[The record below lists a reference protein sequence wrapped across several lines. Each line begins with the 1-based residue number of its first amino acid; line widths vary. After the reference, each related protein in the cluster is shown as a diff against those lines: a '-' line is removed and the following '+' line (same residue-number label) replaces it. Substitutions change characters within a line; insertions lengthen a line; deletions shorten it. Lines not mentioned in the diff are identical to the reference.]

1 MWLCH
6 QVTFES
12 LLANS
17 SLGQAHALFGITCRS
32 SSRENP
38 KPPVVVVQFLSC
50 VRLFV
55 TPWTAAHQAPLAFTI
70 SQSLLKLMS
79 SESVMSSNHVI
90 LCHPLHLLL
99 SIFCSIRVFPNES
112 ALHIRWPKYWS
123 FNFSISPSNEYSRL
137 ISFRIEW
144 IDLVVQGTSR
154 VSSSTTIRKHQFF
167 GTRPSLWSNSHNC
180 T

>member
-55 TPWTAAHQAPLAFTI
+55 TPWTAAHQAHLSATI

-79 SESVMSSNHVI
+79 IESLMPSNHLI
-90 LCHPLHLLL
+90 ICCLLL
-99 SIFCSIRVFPNES
+99 WFSIFPSIRVFPSES
-112 ALHIRWPKYWS
+112 SLRITWPKYWN
-123 FNFSISPSNEYSRL
+123 FKFSISPSNEDSGL
-137 ISFRIEW
+137 ISFR
-144 IDLVVQGTSR
+144 VVGSPCSPR
-154 VSSSTTIRKHQFF
+154 ES
-167 GTRPSLWSNSHNC
+167 
-180 T
+180 